1 MAEQG
6 PTVLVQTVSDRPNY
20 ESSSPD
26 GNNIELLRSHD
37 DDGDYDEAEDD
48 EMDGIS
54 GVLEKQRRMKLTM
67 LIQQLDYFFY
77 ILTVVGYYLDGK
89 TLLLLLKSISEIQ
102 FCQPN
107 QIQPG
112 RPLRFFTLASLLIT
126 SCSSILHLTIL
137 LSSNNDNKLI
147 INHGI
152 VIDFIGQVQLHSRLV
167 TVIFLL
173 VLDSIGCLTQLLLVL
188 ISFCDSNSIPLS
200 STSNERLADKYQNN
214 SKLFE
219 ISLNESISLFFSS
232 THPSSSNPQQSS
244 SPSSSS
250 SNSAN
255 NLILNNPFL
264 VRNNNPVQTDE
275 QINNGLVFNRP

>member
-89 TLLLLLKSISEIQ
+89 TLLQIQ

-152 VIDFIGQVQLHSRLV
+152 VIDFIGQV

-275 QINNGLVFNRP
+275 QINNVYIK

>member
-89 TLLLLLKSISEIQ
+89 TLLRNREPLPLPLKQ
-102 FCQPN
+102 
-107 QIQPG
+107 
-112 RPLRFFTLASLLIT
+112 FFTFLIEY
-126 SCSSILHLTIL
+126 
-137 LSSNNDNKLI
+137 LS
-147 INHGI
+147 
-152 VIDFIGQVQLHSRLV
+152 
-167 TVIFLL
+167 
-173 VLDSIGCLTQLLLVL
+173 
-188 ISFCDSNSIPLS
+188 
-200 STSNERLADKYQNN
+200 
-214 SKLFE
+214 
-219 ISLNESISLFFSS
+219 
-232 THPSSSNPQQSS
+232 
-244 SPSSSS
+244 
-250 SNSAN
+250 
-255 NLILNNPFL
+255 
-264 VRNNNPVQTDE
+264 
-275 QINNGLVFNRP
+275 